1 MLVITLTHKAVR
13 QMFRAYKFRLY
24 PDERQTELINKI
36 LGCSR
41 YAYNYYLDKMINN
54 GYTTSYNNIK
64 DYTNILKYEAPFLQE
79 IDSIIIHKS
88 LYNLDNAFKRKFS
101 KTSGYP
107 KFKSKYNRNS
117 YNIPATYKGKYCNIE
132 LDLKARN
139 LHLPQLGLVKVRGYR
154 NIKNING
161 KIKNVTI
168 SKEPTGKYYV
178 SILYEMYEKLP
189 TPNPQNIVGIDLG
202 IKKLLTLSS
211 GITYDNNKYIDK
223 YQKRIKRKQREL
235 SRKEKGSKNYYK
247 CKKELAILYSK
258 LANARK
264 YYTHKITKS
273 ITDEYDII
281 TCEKLKTKEMII
293 KGKNTKLSSKLN
305 DATFSEIIRQ
315 LLYKSKYKGKKFYQ
329 INTYYPSSQICNRC
343 NNQDRKYKDLTER
356 EYNCPKCGEK
366 IDRDLNASINIM
378 FEGLKLYMKN
388 YAKV

>member
-64 DYTNILKYEAPFLQE
+64 NYTNILKYETPFLQE

-88 LYNLDNAFKRKFS
+88 IYNLDNAFKRKFS

-117 YNIPATYKGKYCNIE
+117 YNIPATYKGEYCNIE

-388 YAKV
+388 YVNA

>member
-1 MLVITLTHKAVR
+1 MITLTHKAV
-13 QMFRAYKFRLY
+13 MLMYKAYKFRLY
-24 PDERQTELINKI
+24 PNDIQTELINKI

-41 YAYNYYLDKMINN
+41 YTYNHYLDKMINN

-64 DYTNILKYEAPFLQE
+64 DFTNTLRYEVPFLQE
-79 IDSIIIHKS
+79 IDNIIIHKS
-88 LYNLDNAFKRKFS
+88 IYNLGDAFKRNFNQI
-101 KTSGYP
+101 SGYP
-107 KFKSKYNRNS
+107 KFKSKYKRNS
-117 YNIPATYKGKYCNIE
+117 YNTPATYTGSSCNIE
-132 LDLKARN
+132 LDLKSRK
-139 LHLPQLGLVKVRGYR
+139 LKLPQLDWIKVRGYK
-154 NIKNING
+154 NIKTING
-161 KIKNVTI
+161 KIRNATI

-178 SILYEMYEKLP
+178 SILYEMYEKIP
-189 TPNPQNIVGIDLG
+189 GSTPQSIVGIDLG
-202 IKKLLTLSS
+202 IKKLLTLSD

-264 YYTHKITKS
+264 YYTHKITKK
-273 ITDEYDII
+273 ITDNYDII
-281 TCEKLKTKEMII
+281 TCEKLTTKEMII
-293 KGKNTKLSSKLN
+293 KGKTTKLSSKIN

-315 LLYKSKYKGKKFYQ
+315 LLYKSKFKGKKFYQ
-329 INTYYPSSQICNRC
+329 VSTYYPSSQICNRC

-378 FEGLKLYMKN
+378 FEGLKLYIKS
-388 YAKV
+388 YANT

>member
-1 MLVITLTHKAVR
+1 MYK
-13 QMFRAYKFRLY
+13 AYKFRLY
-24 PDERQTELINKI
+24 PNDIQTELINKI

-41 YAYNYYLDKMINN
+41 YTYNHYLDKMINN

-64 DYTNILKYEAPFLQE
+64 DFSNTLRYEAPFLQE
-79 IDSIIIHKS
+79 IDNIIIHKS
-88 LYNLDNAFKRKFS
+88 LYNLDDAFKRNFNQI
-101 KTSGYP
+101 SGYP
-107 KFKSKYNRNS
+107 KFKSKYKRNS
-117 YNIPATYKGKYCNIE
+117 YNTPATYTGSSCNIE
-132 LDLKARN
+132 LDLKSKK
-139 LHLPQLGLVKVRGYR
+139 LKLPQLDWVKVRGYK
-154 NIKNING
+154 NIKTING
-161 KIKNVTI
+161 KIRNATI

-178 SILYEMYEKLP
+178 SILYEMYEKISGS
-189 TPNPQNIVGIDLG
+189 TPQSIVGIDLG
-202 IKKLLTLSS
+202 VKKLLTLSD

-264 YYTHKITKS
+264 YYTHKITKN
-273 ITDEYDII
+273 ITDNYDII
-281 TCEKLKTKEMII
+281 TCEKLTTKEMII
-293 KGKNTKLSSKLN
+293 KGKTTKLSSKIN

-315 LLYKSKYKGKKFYQ
+315 LLYKSKFKGKKFYQ
-329 INTYYPSSQICNRC
+329 VSTYYPSSQICNRC

-378 FEGLKLYMKN
+378 FEGLKLYIKS
-388 YAKV
+388 YANT

>member
-64 DYTNILKYEAPFLQE
+64 NYTNILKYETPFLQE

-88 LYNLDNAFKRKFS
+88 IYNLDNAFKRKFS

-117 YNIPATYKGKYCNIE
+117 YNIPATYKGEYCNIE

-161 KIKNVTI
+161 KIKNATI

-388 YAKV
+388 YVNA

>member
-1 MLVITLTHKAVR
+1 MITLTHKVV
-13 QMFRAYKFRLY
+13 MLMYKAYKFRLY
-24 PDERQTELINKI
+24 PNDIQTELINKI

-41 YAYNYYLDKMINN
+41 YTYNHYLDKMINN

-64 DYTNILKYEAPFLQE
+64 DFSNTLRYEASFLQE
-79 IDSIIIHKS
+79 IDNIIIHKS
-88 LYNLDNAFKRKFS
+88 LYNLDDAFKRNFNQI
-101 KTSGYP
+101 SGYP
-107 KFKSKYNRNS
+107 KFKSKYKRNS
-117 YNIPATYKGKYCNIE
+117 YNTPATYTGSSCNIE
-132 LDLKARN
+132 LDLKSKK
-139 LHLPQLGLVKVRGYR
+139 LKLPQLDWIKVRGYK
-154 NIKNING
+154 NIKTING
-161 KIKNVTI
+161 RIRNATI

-178 SILYEMYEKLP
+178 SILYEMYEKI
-189 TPNPQNIVGIDLG
+189 PNSTPQNIVGIDLG
-202 IKKLLTLSS
+202 VKKLLTLSD

-264 YYTHKITKS
+264 YYTHKITKK
-273 ITDEYDII
+273 ITDNYDII
-281 TCEKLKTKEMII
+281 TCEKLTTKEMII
-293 KGKNTKLSSKLN
+293 KGKTTKLSSKIS

-315 LLYKSKYKGKKFYQ
+315 LLYKSKFKGKKFYQ
-329 INTYYPSSQICNRC
+329 VSTYYPSSQICNRC

-378 FEGLKLYMKN
+378 FEGLKLYIKS
-388 YAKV
+388 YANT

>member
-1 MLVITLTHKAVR
+1 MYK
-13 QMFRAYKFRLY
+13 AYKFRLY
-24 PDERQTELINKI
+24 PNDIQTELINKI

-41 YAYNYYLDKMINN
+41 YTYNHYLDKMINN

-64 DYTNILKYEAPFLQE
+64 DFTNTLRYEAPFLQE
-79 IDSIIIHKS
+79 IDNIIIHKS
-88 LYNLDNAFKRKFS
+88 LYNLDDAFKRNFNQI
-101 KTSGYP
+101 SGYP
-107 KFKSKYNRNS
+107 KFKSKYKRNS
-117 YNIPATYKGKYCNIE
+117 YNTPATYTGSSCNIE
-132 LDLKARN
+132 LDLKSRK
-139 LHLPQLGLVKVRGYR
+139 LKLPQLDWIKVRGYK
-154 NIKNING
+154 NIKTING
-161 KIKNVTI
+161 KIRNATI

-178 SILYEMYEKLP
+178 SILYEMYEKIP
-189 TPNPQNIVGIDLG
+189 GSTPQSIVGIDLG
-202 IKKLLTLSS
+202 VKKLLTLSD

-264 YYTHKITKS
+264 YYTHKITKN
-273 ITDEYDII
+273 ITDNYDII
-281 TCEKLKTKEMII
+281 TCEKLTTKEMII
-293 KGKNTKLSSKLN
+293 KGKNTKLSSKIN

-315 LLYKSKYKGKKFYQ
+315 LLYKSKFKGKKFYQ
-329 INTYYPSSQICNRC
+329 VSTYYPSSQICNRC

-378 FEGLKLYMKN
+378 FEGLKLYIKS
-388 YAKV
+388 YANT

>member
-1 MLVITLTHKAVR
+1 MLMYK
-13 QMFRAYKFRLY
+13 AYKLRLY
-24 PDERQTELINKI
+24 PNDIQTELINKI

-41 YAYNYYLDKMINN
+41 YTYNHYLDKMINN

-64 DYTNILKYEAPFLQE
+64 DFTNTLRYEAPFLQE
-79 IDSIIIHKS
+79 IDNIIIHKS
-88 LYNLDNAFKRKFS
+88 LYNLDDAFKRNFNQI
-101 KTSGYP
+101 SGYP
-107 KFKSKYNRNS
+107 KFKSKYKRNS
-117 YNIPATYKGKYCNIE
+117 YNTPATYTGSSCNIE
-132 LDLKARN
+132 LDLKSKK
-139 LHLPQLGLVKVRGYR
+139 LKLPQLDWIKVRGYK
-154 NIKNING
+154 NIKTING
-161 KIKNVTI
+161 KIRNATI

-178 SILYEMYEKLP
+178 SILYEMYEKIP
-189 TPNPQNIVGIDLG
+189 GSTPQSIVGIDLG
-202 IKKLLTLSS
+202 VKKLLTLSD

-264 YYTHKITKS
+264 YYTHKITKK
-273 ITDEYDII
+273 ITDNYDII
-281 TCEKLKTKEMII
+281 TCEKLTTKEMII
-293 KGKNTKLSSKLN
+293 KGKNTKLSSKIN

-315 LLYKSKYKGKKFYQ
+315 LLYKSKFKGKKFYQ
-329 INTYYPSSQICNRC
+329 VSTYYPSSQICNRC

-378 FEGLKLYMKN
+378 FEGLKLYIKS
-388 YAKV
+388 YANT

>member
-1 MLVITLTHKAVR
+1 MLMYK
-13 QMFRAYKFRLY
+13 AYKLRLY
-24 PDERQTELINKI
+24 PNDIQTELINKI

-41 YAYNYYLDKMINN
+41 YTYNHYLDKMINN

-64 DYTNILKYEAPFLQE
+64 DFSNTLRYEAPFLQE
-79 IDSIIIHKS
+79 IDNIIIHKS
-88 LYNLDNAFKRKFS
+88 LYNLDDAFKRNFNQI
-101 KTSGYP
+101 SGYP
-107 KFKSKYNRNS
+107 KFKSKYKRNS
-117 YNIPATYKGKYCNIE
+117 YNTPATYTVSSCNIE
-132 LDLKARN
+132 LDLKSRK
-139 LHLPQLGLVKVRGYR
+139 LKLPQLDWIKVRGYK
-154 NIKNING
+154 NIKTING
-161 KIKNVTI
+161 KIRNATI

-178 SILYEMYEKLP
+178 SILYEMYEKIP
-189 TPNPQNIVGIDLG
+189 GSTPQSIVGIDLG
-202 IKKLLTLSS
+202 VKKLLTLSD

-264 YYTHKITKS
+264 YYTHKITKK
-273 ITDEYDII
+273 ITDNYDII
-281 TCEKLKTKEMII
+281 TCEKLTTKEMII
-293 KGKNTKLSSKLN
+293 KGKNTKLSSKIN

-315 LLYKSKYKGKKFYQ
+315 LLYKSKFKGKKFYQ
-329 INTYYPSSQICNRC
+329 VSTYYPSSQICNRC

-378 FEGLKLYMKN
+378 FEGLKLYIKS
-388 YAKV
+388 YANT

>member
-1 MLVITLTHKAVR
+1 MITLTHKAV
-13 QMFRAYKFRLY
+13 MLMYKAYKFRLY
-24 PDERQTELINKI
+24 PNDIQTELINKI

-41 YAYNYYLDKMINN
+41 YTYNHYLDKMINN

-64 DYTNILKYEAPFLQE
+64 DFTNTLRYEAPFLQE
-79 IDSIIIHKS
+79 IDNIIIHKS
-88 LYNLDNAFKRKFS
+88 LYNLDDAFKRNFNQI
-101 KTSGYP
+101 SGYP
-107 KFKSKYNRNS
+107 KFKSKYKRNS
-117 YNIPATYKGKYCNIE
+117 YNTPATYTGSSCNIE
-132 LDLKARN
+132 LDLKSKK
-139 LHLPQLGLVKVRGYR
+139 LKLPQLDWIKVRGYK
-154 NIKNING
+154 NIKTING
-161 KIKNVTI
+161 KIRNATI

-178 SILYEMYEKLP
+178 SILYEMYEKIP
-189 TPNPQNIVGIDLG
+189 NSTPQSIVGIDLG
-202 IKKLLTLSS
+202 VKKLLTLSD

-264 YYTHKITKS
+264 YYTHKITKK
-273 ITDEYDII
+273 ITDNYDII
-281 TCEKLKTKEMII
+281 TCEKLTTKVMII
-293 KGKNTKLSSKLN
+293 KGKTTKLSSKIN

-315 LLYKSKYKGKKFYQ
+315 LLYKSKFKGKKFYQ
-329 INTYYPSSQICNRC
+329 VSTYYPSSQICNRC

-378 FEGLKLYMKN
+378 FEGLKLYIKS
-388 YAKV
+388 YANT

>member
-1 MLVITLTHKAVR
+1 MYK
-13 QMFRAYKFRLY
+13 AYKFRLY
-24 PDERQTELINKI
+24 PNDIQTELINKI

-41 YAYNYYLDKMINN
+41 YTYNHYLDKMINN

-64 DYTNILKYEAPFLQE
+64 DFTNTLRYEAPFLQE
-79 IDSIIIHKS
+79 IDNIIIHKS
-88 LYNLDNAFKRKFS
+88 LYNLDDAFKRNFNQI
-101 KTSGYP
+101 SGYP
-107 KFKSKYNRNS
+107 KFKSKYKRNS
-117 YNIPATYKGKYCNIE
+117 YNTPATYTGSSCNIE
-132 LDLKARN
+132 LDLKSRK
-139 LHLPQLGLVKVRGYR
+139 LKLPQLDWIKVRGYK
-154 NIKNING
+154 NIKTING
-161 KIKNVTI
+161 KIRNATI

-178 SILYEMYEKLP
+178 SILYEMYEKIP
-189 TPNPQNIVGIDLG
+189 GSTPQSIVGIDLG
-202 IKKLLTLSS
+202 VKKLLTLSD

-264 YYTHKITKS
+264 YYTHKITKK
-273 ITDEYDII
+273 ITDNYDII
-281 TCEKLKTKEMII
+281 TCEKLTTKEMII
-293 KGKNTKLSSKLN
+293 KGKTTKLSSKIN

-315 LLYKSKYKGKKFYQ
+315 LLYKSKFKGKKFYQ
-329 INTYYPSSQICNRC
+329 VSTYYPSSQICNRC

-378 FEGLKLYMKN
+378 FEGLKLYIKS
-388 YAKV
+388 YANT

>member
-1 MLVITLTHKAVR
+1 MITLTHKAV
-13 QMFRAYKFRLY
+13 MLMYKAYKFRLY
-24 PDERQTELINKI
+24 PNDIQTELINKI

-41 YAYNYYLDKMINN
+41 YTYNHYLDKMINN

-64 DYTNILKYEAPFLQE
+64 DFTNTLRYEAPFLQE
-79 IDSIIIHKS
+79 IDNIIIHKS
-88 LYNLDNAFKRKFS
+88 LYNLDDAFKRNFNQI
-101 KTSGYP
+101 SGYP
-107 KFKSKYNRNS
+107 KFKSKYKRNS
-117 YNIPATYKGKYCNIE
+117 YNTPATYTGSSCNIE
-132 LDLKARN
+132 LDLK
-139 LHLPQLGLVKVRGYR
+139 LKKLKLPQLDWIKVRGYK
-154 NIKNING
+154 NIKTING
-161 KIKNVTI
+161 KIRNATI

-178 SILYEMYEKLP
+178 SILYEMYEKIP
-189 TPNPQNIVGIDLG
+189 GSTPQSIVGIDLG
-202 IKKLLTLSS
+202 VKKLLTLSD

-264 YYTHKITKS
+264 YYTHKITKK
-273 ITDEYDII
+273 ITDNYDII
-281 TCEKLKTKEMII
+281 TCEKLTTKEMII
-293 KGKNTKLSSKLN
+293 KGKTTKLSSKIN

-315 LLYKSKYKGKKFYQ
+315 LLYKSKFKGKKFYQ
-329 INTYYPSSQICNRC
+329 VSTYYPSSQICNRC

-378 FEGLKLYMKN
+378 FEGLKLYIKS
-388 YAKV
+388 YANT

>member
-1 MLVITLTHKAVR
+1 MYK
-13 QMFRAYKFRLY
+13 AYKFRLY
-24 PDERQTELINKI
+24 PNDIQTELINKI

-41 YAYNYYLDKMINN
+41 YTYNHYLDKMINN

-64 DYTNILKYEAPFLQE
+64 DFSNTLRYEASFLQE
-79 IDSIIIHKS
+79 IDNIIIHKS
-88 LYNLDNAFKRKFS
+88 LYNLDDAFKRNFNQI
-101 KTSGYP
+101 SGYP
-107 KFKSKYNRNS
+107 KFKSKYKRNS
-117 YNIPATYKGKYCNIE
+117 YNTPATYTGSSCNIE
-132 LDLKARN
+132 LDLKSRK
-139 LHLPQLGLVKVRGYR
+139 LKLPQLDWIKVRGYK
-154 NIKNING
+154 NIKTING
-161 KIKNVTI
+161 KIRNATI

-178 SILYEMYEKLP
+178 SILYEMYEKIP
-189 TPNPQNIVGIDLG
+189 NSTPQSIVGIDLG
-202 IKKLLTLSS
+202 VKKLLTLSD

-264 YYTHKITKS
+264 YYTHKITKN
-273 ITDEYDII
+273 ITDNYDII
-281 TCEKLKTKEMII
+281 TCEKLTTKEMII
-293 KGKNTKLSSKLN
+293 KGKTTKLSSKIN

-315 LLYKSKYKGKKFYQ
+315 LLYKSKFKGKKFYQ
-329 INTYYPSSQICNRC
+329 VSTYYPSSQICNRC

-378 FEGLKLYMKN
+378 FEGLKLYIKS
-388 YAKV
+388 YANT

>member
-1 MLVITLTHKAVR
+1 MITLTHKVV
-13 QMFRAYKFRLY
+13 MLMYKAYKFRLY
-24 PDERQTELINKI
+24 PNDIQTELINKI

-41 YAYNYYLDKMINN
+41 YTYNHYLDKMINN

-64 DYTNILKYEAPFLQE
+64 DFSNTLRYEASFLQE
-79 IDSIIIHKS
+79 IDNIIIHKS
-88 LYNLDNAFKRKFS
+88 LYNLDDAFKRNFNQI
-101 KTSGYP
+101 SGYP
-107 KFKSKYNRNS
+107 KFKSKYKRNS
-117 YNIPATYKGKYCNIE
+117 YNTPATYTGSSCNIE
-132 LDLKARN
+132 LDLK
-139 LHLPQLGLVKVRGYR
+139 LKKLKLPQLDWIKVRGYK
-154 NIKNING
+154 NIKTING
-161 KIKNVTI
+161 RIRNATI

-178 SILYEMYEKLP
+178 SILYEMYEKIP
-189 TPNPQNIVGIDLG
+189 GSTPQSIVGIDLG
-202 IKKLLTLSS
+202 VKKLLTLSD

-264 YYTHKITKS
+264 YYTHKITKN
-273 ITDEYDII
+273 ITDNYDII
-281 TCEKLKTKEMII
+281 TCEKLTTKEMII
-293 KGKNTKLSSKLN
+293 KGKTTKLSSKIS

-315 LLYKSKYKGKKFYQ
+315 LLYKSKFKGKKFYQ
-329 INTYYPSSQICNRC
+329 VSTYYPSSQICNRC

-378 FEGLKLYMKN
+378 FEGLKLYIKS
-388 YAKV
+388 YANT

>member
-1 MLVITLTHKAVR
+1 MITLTHKVV
-13 QMFRAYKFRLY
+13 MLMYKAYKLRLY
-24 PDERQTELINKI
+24 PNDIQTELINKI

-41 YAYNYYLDKMINN
+41 YTYNHYLDKMINN

-64 DYTNILKYEAPFLQE
+64 DFTNTLRYEAPFLQE
-79 IDSIIIHKS
+79 IDNIIIHKS
-88 LYNLDNAFKRKFS
+88 LYNLDDAFKRNFNQI
-101 KTSGYP
+101 SGYP
-107 KFKSKYNRNS
+107 KFKSKYKRNS
-117 YNIPATYKGKYCNIE
+117 YNTPATYTGSSCNIE
-132 LDLKARN
+132 LDLKSKK
-139 LHLPQLGLVKVRGYR
+139 LKLPQLDWIKVRGYK
-154 NIKNING
+154 NIKTING
-161 KIKNVTI
+161 KIRNATI

-178 SILYEMYEKLP
+178 SILYEMYEKIP
-189 TPNPQNIVGIDLG
+189 NSTPQSIVGIDLG
-202 IKKLLTLSS
+202 VKKLLTLSD

-264 YYTHKITKS
+264 YYTHKITKK
-273 ITDEYDII
+273 ITDNYDII
-281 TCEKLKTKEMII
+281 TCEKLTTKEMII
-293 KGKNTKLSSKLN
+293 KGKNTKLSSKIN

-315 LLYKSKYKGKKFYQ
+315 LLYKSKFKGKKFYQ
-329 INTYYPSSQICNRC
+329 VSTYYPSSQICNRC

-378 FEGLKLYMKN
+378 FEGLKLYIKS
-388 YAKV
+388 YANT

>member
-1 MLVITLTHKAVR
+1 MITLTHKAV
-13 QMFRAYKFRLY
+13 MLMYKAYKFRLY
-24 PDERQTELINKI
+24 PNDIQTELINKI

-41 YAYNYYLDKMINN
+41 YTYNHYLDKMINN

-64 DYTNILKYEAPFLQE
+64 DFTNTLRYEAPFLQE
-79 IDSIIIHKS
+79 IDNIIIHKS
-88 LYNLDNAFKRKFS
+88 LYNLDDAFKRNFNQI
-101 KTSGYP
+101 SGYP
-107 KFKSKYNRNS
+107 KFKSKYKRNS
-117 YNIPATYKGKYCNIE
+117 YNTPATYTGNYCNIE
-132 LDLKARN
+132 LDLKSN
-139 LHLPQLGLVKVRGYR
+139 KLKLPQLDWIKVRGYK
-154 NIKNING
+154 NIKTING
-161 KIKNVTI
+161 RIRNATI

-178 SILYEMYEKLP
+178 SILYEMYEKIP
-189 TPNPQNIVGIDLG
+189 NSTPQSIVGIDLG
-202 IKKLLTLSS
+202 VKKLLTLSD

-264 YYTHKITKS
+264 YYTHKITKK
-273 ITDEYDII
+273 ITDNYDII
-281 TCEKLKTKEMII
+281 TCEKLTTKEMII
-293 KGKNTKLSSKLN
+293 KGKNTKLSSKIN

-315 LLYKSKYKGKKFYQ
+315 LLYKSKFKGKKFYQ
-329 INTYYPSSQICNRC
+329 VSTYYPSSQICNRC

-378 FEGLKLYMKN
+378 FEGLKLYIKS
-388 YAKV
+388 YANT